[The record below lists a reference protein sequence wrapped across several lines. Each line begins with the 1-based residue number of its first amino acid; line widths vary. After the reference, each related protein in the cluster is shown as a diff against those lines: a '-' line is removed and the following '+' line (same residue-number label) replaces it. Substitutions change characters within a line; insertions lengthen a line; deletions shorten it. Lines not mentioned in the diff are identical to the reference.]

1 MDYSSSDWHIERSAR
16 RRFFLPLSLPPVWAC
31 SFLRSAVV
39 AARLSSDPATT
50 MRTTFEDCKGQL
62 GEHDLLFLLDC
73 ILGNMHAGWQ
83 AGRQRRKKKK
93 WRSPK
98 LAAQSFTLLRTIS
111 LSSFASPFTSHP
123 HHTYT
128 VQLISYPARGH
139 CKKLQHHRNALLAF
153 IGRKKHPLR
162 PLVPTKEP
170 WRPRA
175 SCRREGW
182 LNLNRCS
189 CVMFAH
195 IMTRIQW
202 RQYQFLYILIWS
214 NY

>member
-83 AGRQRRKKKK
+83 AGRQRRKKKEMTLTQI
-93 WRSPK
+93 SCSVFHLVEDYLP
-98 LAAQSFTLLRTIS
+98 LFFCLPFHFT
-111 LSSFASPFTSHP
+111 PTSH
-123 HHTYT
+123 
-128 VQLISYPARGH
+128 LH
-139 CKKLQHHRNALLAF
+139 CTTDKLSC
-153 IGRKKHPLR
+153 KR
-162 PLVPTKEP
+162 PLQKITTPSQRT
-170 WRPRA
+170 A
-175 SCRREGW
+175 G
-182 LNLNRCS
+182 
-189 CVMFAH
+189 
-195 IMTRIQW
+195 
-202 RQYQFLYILIWS
+202 LYWS
-214 NY
+214 